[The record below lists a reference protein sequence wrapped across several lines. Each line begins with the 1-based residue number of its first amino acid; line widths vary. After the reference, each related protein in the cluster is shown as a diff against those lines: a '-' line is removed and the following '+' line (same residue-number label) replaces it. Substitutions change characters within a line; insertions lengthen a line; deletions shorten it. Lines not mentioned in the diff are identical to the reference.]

1 MNRLQSFR
9 ERARLDRCR
18 RARSARSMYI
28 LALAMLLLPLATGCS
43 LDSGRASGTS
53 AAETSTLATLAAT
66 TSSIPSTTIA
76 DSVVT
81 TTIAPVTTTIADSVV
96 TATIAP
102 VTTTTL
108 PVTTTTPSSAPTTTL
123 FDGPTTTQ
131 NGAATTQP
139 LPTTIPP
146 PPADTVLYEITD
158 WSTGLNGWAAAGQ
171 WKTIAGMLVTDG
183 SSDSFAVAPVDLGE
197 QRNYAV
203 ECEVQILAPDAGTD
217 VYLMAR
223 MTNGLGYWA
232 GFNGDNERLVIGFGE
247 SDIADAHFA
256 LDGQWH
262 KYRIE
267 VYDNT
272 LKLRFEDA
280 ELARATDNRALEA
293 GTVGIYCGK
302 GQINV
307 RAFRVIAL

>member
-1 MNRLQSFR
+1 MNRLRSFR
-9 ERARLDRCR
+9 QRARLDRGRWGRC
-18 RARSARSMYI
+18 ARSVYV

-43 LDSGRASGTS
+43 LDSGKAGKTTEAPTS
-53 AAETSTLATLAAT
+53 MLVSFSTTTTMPGLQGAAT
-66 TSSIPSTTIA
+66 TLG
-76 DSVVT
+76 T
-81 TTIAPVTTTIADSVV
+81 TTT
-96 TATIAP
+96 AP
-102 VTTTTL
+102 VTTTTTFFD
-108 PVTTTTPSSAPTTTL
+108 TTTAPTTP
-123 FDGPTTTQ
+123 DYAPTTVT
-131 NGAATTQP
+131 
-139 LPTTIPP
+139 L
-146 PPADTVLYEITD
+146 PPAETVLYEITD
-158 WSTGLNGWAAAGQ
+158 WSAGLNGWAAAGQ

-183 SSDSFAVAPVDLGE
+183 TSDSFAVAPVDLGE

-203 ECEVQILAPDAGTD
+203 ECEIQIMAPDTATD

-232 GFNGDNERLVIGFGE
+232 GFNGENERLVIGFGD

-262 KYRIE
+262 KYRLE

-272 LKLRFEDA
+272 MKMRFEEA
-280 ELARATDNRALEA
+280 ELVRAMDNRSLEA

-307 RAFRVIAL
+307 RAFRVVAL

>member
-1 MNRLQSFR
+1 MNRLRSFR
-9 ERARLDRCR
+9 ERTRLDQGR
-18 RARSARSMYI
+18 RRRSARSMYV

-43 LDSGRASGTS
+43 LDSGRTDGSS
-53 AAETSTLATLAAT
+53 EAETSMLASYSTSATIIPGVPGNGSTLTLAT
-66 TSSIPSTTIA
+66 STT
-76 DSVVT
+76 
-81 TTIAPVTTTIADSVV
+81 APQT
-96 TATIAP
+96 
-102 VTTTTL
+102 TTTTL
-108 PVTTTTPSSAPTTTL
+108 LATTTTASDAPTTTL
-123 FDGPTTTQ
+123 QSVPTTTE
-131 NGAATTQP
+131 P
-139 LPTTIPP
+139 LTPTTVTSLPEGS
-146 PPADTVLYEITD
+146 VLYECTD
-158 WSTGLNGWAAAGQ
+158 WSTGLSGWAAAGQ
-171 WKTIAGMLVTDG
+171 WKTVAGMLVTDG

-203 ECEVQILAPDAGTD
+203 ECEIQILAPDAGTD

-232 GFNGDNERLVIGFGE
+232 GFNGENERLVVGFGE

-262 KYRIE
+262 KYRLE
-267 VYDNT
+267 LYDNT

-280 ELARATDNRALEA
+280 ELVRAADNRALEA

-307 RAFRVIAL
+307 RAFRVVAL